1 VGVRFGVLVFRK
13 DVSSRALKPHAGDSG
28 YPSIRLPTG
37 SVWASLRSVQ
47 LDDSPVA
54 PDLLGERLEMPQGR
68 VALSLA
74 KLEVRGLAVRKYG
87 GYEISERGARVKGNA
102 MGAD

>member
-1 VGVRFGVLVFRK
+1 
-13 DVSSRALKPHAGDSG
+13 
-28 YPSIRLPTG
+28 
-37 SVWASLRSVQ
+37 
-47 LDDSPVA
+47 VA